1 METPPHAHTN
11 TGYQWKQLISVGGDI
26 SGGARS
32 QDLQPRAAQ
41 QLEQLRNLIRHR
53 KNFKKLFLM
62 SASHKMF
69 NL

>member
-41 QLEQLRNLIRHR
+41 QLEQLQNLI
-53 KNFKKLFLM
+53 
-62 SASHKMF
+62 
-69 NL
+69 